1 MFNVGDLVVLRDDLI
16 VGKSYGGV
24 TLLSG
29 MKNDCEGKILL
40 VENVSVS
47 GGRYCDICG
56 SFYAYSQEMFVPYEE
71 EEKEYATVSCDELMA
86 LLRGR

>member
-1 MFNVGDLVVLRDDLI
+1 MFDVGDKVVLRDDLI

-29 MKNDCEGKILL
+29 MKNDCEGEILL
-40 VENVSVS
+40 VKNVSDN
-47 GGRYCDICG
+47 GMYCDVRG
-56 SFYAYSQEMFVPYEE
+56 SYYTYSQEMFVPYEE
-71 EEKEYATVSCDELMA
+71 KEYAPVSCDELMA

>member
-1 MFNVGDLVVLRDDLI
+1 MFSVGDLVVLRDDLI

-40 VENVSVS
+40 VENVS
-47 GGRYCDICG
+47 GDGRYCDIRG
-56 SFYAYSQEMFVPYEE
+56 IFYAYSQEMFVPYEE
-71 EEKEYATVSCDELMA
+71 EGKEYATVSCDELMA

>member
-1 MFNVGDLVVLRDDLI
+1 MFDVGDKVVLRDDLI

-29 MKNDCEGKILL
+29 MKYNCEGKILR
-40 VENVSVS
+40 VENVSDD
-47 GGRYCDICG
+47 GRYCDISG
-56 SFYAYSQEMFVPYEE
+56 SLYTYSQEMFVPYEY
-71 EEKEYATVSCDELMA
+71 EEKEYAPVSCDELMA